1 MQALV
6 SKVDAAQAAHLAGI
20 YDSAQQDK
28 ETARKKKLAVKRRL
42 PWSIEAKKKGKRP
55 PSA

>member
-28 ETARKKKLAVKRRL
+28 ETARKKKLAVKRCL